1 MSYIAMTEKNQEIV
15 ELLKP
20 MGLTEND
27 AAVYI
32 FLLERGQP
40 FGGSKIA
47 GRLELHR
54 QYVHNSLQKLL
65 TLGLIEEIPSGA
77 RTQYKALPPQYIT
90 HLAKR
95 QLETAEHAARE
106 LSYISAI
113 GAEQDFEVF
122 RGTRQILDFEER
134 FVHSLPENI
143 TQYIIGGNC
152 EAFMD
157 FFGDHYE
164 ENSRIA
170 ESRGLKS
177 KFIAAT
183 SDIPYMK
190 RAQAVLS
197 NFEYKVL
204 DMLPK
209 SVVSTV
215 VRFDTVTFYSFANP
229 ALLYIIKSKEV
240 SEDYKKFFDMLWNM
254 AK

>member
-1 MSYIAMTEKNQEIV
+1 MTDKNTNLA
-15 ELLKP
+15 LLLEP
-20 MGLTEND
+20 FGLTNND
-27 AAVYI
+27 AQVYI
-32 FLLERGQP
+32 FLLERGQS

-65 TLGLIEEIPSGA
+65 ALGLIEEIPSGA

-106 LSYISAI
+106 LSRISAI
-113 GAEQDFEVF
+113 GADQDFEVY
-122 RGTRQILDFEER
+122 RGVRQIMEFEEQ
-134 FVHSLPENI
+134 FVQSFPENI

-157 FFGDHYE
+157 FFGEQYE
-164 ENSRIA
+164 ENSKIA

-177 KFIAAT
+177 KFIASP
-183 SDIPYMK
+183 SDIPYME
-190 RAQAVLS
+190 RAQSVLS
-197 NFEYKVL
+197 EFEYRVL
-204 DMLPK
+204 DTLPK
-209 SVVSTV
+209 TVVSTV

-229 ALLYIIKSKEV
+229 ALLYIIKSKAV
-240 SEDYKKFFDMLWNM
+240 AEDYKKFFEMLWDT
-254 AK
+254 ATLPL

>member
-1 MSYIAMTEKNQEIV
+1 MDMTENNA
-15 ELLKP
+15 ELALLLEP
-20 MGLTEND
+20 FGLTDND
-27 AAVYI
+27 ARVYI

-77 RTQYKALPPQYIT
+77 RTQYKALPPQYLT

-95 QLETAEHAARE
+95 KLESAEHVARE
-106 LSYISAI
+106 LSHISAI
-113 GAEQDFEVF
+113 GAEQDFEVY

-134 FVHSLPENI
+134 FVQSLPENV

-152 EAFMD
+152 EAFMG
-157 FFGDHYE
+157 FFGERYE

-170 ESRGLKS
+170 EGRGLRS
-177 KFIAAT
+177 KFIAAPV
-183 SDIPYMK
+183 DIPYMQ

-197 NFEYKVL
+197 QFEYKVL
-204 DMLPK
+204 DTLPK
-209 SVVSTV
+209 TVASTV

-229 ALLYIIKSKEV
+229 ALLYIIKSKAV
-240 SEDYKKFFDMLWNM
+240 AEDYKKFFDMLWNM